1 MLQENIN
8 ILTINGGSS
17 SIKFAMYEMA
27 KNLKP
32 LFSGS
37 FNRLGL
43 DDTTFNVTY
52 MGQDE
57 KVSYGIYCP
66 GFYEATIFLILWLK
80 KQADF
85 DKIKCIGHRVVH
97 GMDHSRAEV
106 IDATLLKELKRIR
119 DYDPEHLPAEIEI
132 IELFKNRCPGVLQ
145 VACFDTAFHTPEHLP
160 AEIEIIELFK
170 NRCPGVLQVAC
181 FDTAFHTTMPR
192 VAKILPIPRRFDRG
206 GVHKYGFHGLSYA
219 YLMEELEKTKGIK
232 EANGRIILAHL
243 GNGASLSALKE
254 GMCMDTSMGFTPAG
268 GCMMGTRSG
277 DLDPGV
283 AWYMM
288 NSEGMNTKKF
298 NHLINHEA
306 GLLGVS
312 ETSADM
318 QDLLKMES
326 SDVRAAEAV
335 ALFCYQVKK
344 WLGAL
349 IAVLG
354 GLDTLVFSG
363 GIGENAPIIRS
374 RVCEGLRF
382 AGIELDEDRNDQ
394 NRSEISIEG
403 GKVKVLVIPTN
414 EELMIAKCTTDL
426 YIESKIKNTGSKIS
440 KTWKSNI
447 MK

>member
-119 DYDPEHLPAEIEI
+119 DYD
-132 IELFKNRCPGVLQ
+132 
-145 VACFDTAFHTPEHLP
+145 PEHLP